1 MAETRVGEIIFASD
15 KSLEIAVDAGIVVL
29 RMVDIE
35 IETTLKMSIETAG
48 RLVTHLN
55 TARLIADKPHA
66 IENMNRA
73 QS

>member
-1 MAETRVGEIIFASD
+1 MGEELVGEIVFQSE
-15 KSLEIAVDAGIVVL
+15 KSIEVGVDDGLVVL

-35 IETTLKMSIETAG
+35 VETTLKMSIETAG

-55 TARLIADKPHA
+55 TARLVADKPYA
-66 IENMNRA
+66 IKNMKRS